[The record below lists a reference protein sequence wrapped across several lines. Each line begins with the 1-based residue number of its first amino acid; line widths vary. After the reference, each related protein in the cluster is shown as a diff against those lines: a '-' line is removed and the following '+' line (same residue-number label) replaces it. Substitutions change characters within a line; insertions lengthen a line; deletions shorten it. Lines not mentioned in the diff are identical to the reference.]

1 MQNIRLLLVD
11 DERSFLDTIAKR
23 MKKRGITA
31 ELASNGEECLSILE
45 KQPIDVVV
53 SDVKM
58 PGMDGISLLKQIKEN
73 YPDIEVILLTGHA
86 STQDGVEGIKAG
98 AFDYLTKPVELEH
111 LLGKIQQAFDKILYK
126 HEKKK
131 EAEYRA
137 KLEQQ
142 MIVTERL
149 ASIGT
154 LATGVAHEI
163 NNPLAIIKEAAGYM
177 GQLLKKKEAEG
188 FAYKKQF
195 ELGISKVET
204 GIDRARRITHKLL
217 GFVKKNESVSSDV
230 DVKELLSEVFEL
242 LHREALFKDI
252 QMVQDTGDSPF
263 IIRTDP
269 YQLRQV
275 LLNLVANAIHATG
288 AHGKITVGLKP
299 DGDKS
304 VIITVTDTGEGIAK
318 ENLKK
323 IFDPFFSTKS
333 PGQGTGLGLFVS
345 NNIMRKLGGTIDVE
359 SRLGQGTTFFVRLP
373 RQMNIELSETN
384 QKGTPENVENQ
395 RNDTKCKI

>member
-11 DERSFLDTIAKR
+11 DETSFLNTIAKR
-23 MKKRGITA
+23 MKKRGIHP
-31 ELASNGEECLSILE
+31 ELATSGEQCLSILE
-45 KQPIDVVV
+45 TKPIDVVV

-58 PGMDGISLLKQIKEN
+58 PGMDGISLLKQIKEKHC
-73 YPDIEVILLTGHA
+73 DIEVIFLTGEA
-86 STQDGVEGIKAG
+86 STQDGVEGIKTG
-98 AFDYLTKPVELEH
+98 AFDYLTKPIELEH
-111 LLGKIQQAFDKILYK
+111 LLGKIQQAFDKIMYK
-126 HEKKK
+126 HEKKR

-177 GQLLKKKEAEG
+177 GQLLKKKEAED
-188 FAYKKQF
+188 FAFKKQF

-217 GFVKKNESVSSDV
+217 GFVKKNESISSDV
-230 DVKELLSEVFEL
+230 DVKELLNEVFEL
-242 LHREALFKDI
+242 LQREAVFKDI
-252 QMVQDTGDSPF
+252 QMVPDTGDASF

-288 AHGKITVGLKP
+288 THGTITVSLKQ
-299 DGDKS
+299 DGDNM
-304 VIITVTDTGEGIAK
+304 VVITVMDTGEGIAK

-323 IFDPFFSTKS
+323 IFDPFFSTKC

-345 NNIMRKLGGTIDVE
+345 NNIMRKLGGTIEVE
-359 SRLGQGTTFFVRLP
+359 SRLGQGTTFFVRIP
-373 RQMNIELSETN
+373 RQMNIELSGADPN
-384 QKGTPENVENQ
+384 YLENIENQ
-395 RNDTKCKI
+395 NNDTKIKIQ